1 MINNKK
7 ILVIIILVLLF
18 LTCFYFF
25 IKFAIKPC
33 NKKKSCNNSKEKYIE
48 SLFADPPTT
57 DLSQF
62 CLNSLGY
69 TEDEVKDGDRLLK
82 EILSG
87 LALADAMGKEEI
99 ERGISKEQ
107 EDVFI
112 WSKLL
117 MPNLKTPLPADQC
130 KSLENKSKCNYSLLR
145 AQGDPYLY
153 YVKHSL
159 EQHQDKEYREKSKV
173 FVDSLKYLRVNKL
186 STPINII
193 LTGPEACFDG
203 IDTPSDDKFDETTLS
218 ANLRKINENQIGNV
232 YVKPE
237 PPERNI
243 HLSHIANQILSKN
256 DNIRQKDSIV
266 DLCDDKPLLSWVNT
280 DMIVLL
286 YYILKID
293 NELAKEEETE
303 TNRQKINIMQM
314 ERAEE
319 GIWSVFRPNQSEINK
334 YFDNDKN
341 FKIFKR
347 NPKYWLPRSYEGFP
361 KQPGETDNQYYK
373 RVMNENFL
381 RLRYDRAKFRLCI
394 RSDCD
399 NNTTLSDKVIRS
411 SQQRFGRRGKLYQNI
426 EESKWCRPRKYL
438 VKSFLEK
445 RLKEEAYIVNQFK
458 DWLISLGENPKPN
471 QIFMGTEFTKL
482 YTLPYTVQYLLM
494 MEVDHMD
501 PETDGVPV
509 AMWNRAVASV
519 VEIQKRLSEVCLMQ
533 LNRLVLQFEE
543 YPKGLKS
550 IKALESDF
558 DKLNKIKEQRKS
570 ILTYFWK
577 PKENPDKEKEHERA
591 KANRSRCIQRFK
603 YLFSAD
609 TRPALFQN
617 HVVIRMTQKDS
628 LNILLPDDKTANYK
642 IGLDRFFDEMLE
654 IQQLYG
660 DPKGAM
666 GETCRQI
673 KLQTESA
680 RAKVKEEV
688 DAKIKKDFPSHFTT
702 IKNIIN
708 DWGVEKENL
717 FYYFWNDFQRDD
729 LLPDPKNIYKSQ
741 SRLDKFNAGPIP
753 FNQLLKKR
761 PRAFVLD
768 KRVREIKECNPLQI
782 SLSQS
787 STENNKITQKQNS
800 IFNPQ
805 WMYKLQTCNRDCLNK
820 YDDYNRMKKLG
831 YVRKNVKDFNYDSS
845 HPKSRSA
852 YNQNKYSPYSI
863 YR

>member
-1 MINNKK
+1 MMKNKK
-7 ILVIIILVLLF
+7 KYIIILIIIILVLISL
-18 LTCFYFF
+18 LGLYF
-25 IKFAIKPC
+25 ILKPC
-33 NKKKSCNNSKEKYIE
+33 NGKEKSCNSKQKSCNIKEKYMD
-48 SLFADPPTT
+48 SLFSNPAS
-57 DLSQF
+57 DLSRF

-69 TEDEVKDGDRLLK
+69 TEDEVKDGDRLFR
-82 EILSG
+82 EIMSG
-87 LALADAMGKEEI
+87 LALADATDEEEI
-99 ERGISKEQ
+99 ESGISKEQ

-117 MPNLKTPLPADQC
+117 IPNLKTPLPADKC
-130 KSLENKSKCNYSLLR
+130 KSHQDQSKCKYSLLR
-145 AQGDPYLY
+145 AQGDPYLH
-153 YVKHSL
+153 YVKYTL
-159 EQHQDKEYREKSKV
+159 EQSKDREYVEKSKL
-173 FVDSLKYLRVNKL
+173 FVNSLKYLRVNKL

-203 IDTPSDDKFDETTLS
+203 IDMPSNDKFDEAALNE
-218 ANLRKINENQIGNV
+218 NLRKINENQIGNI
-232 YVKPE
+232 YIKPV
-237 PPERNI
+237 PAERNI
-243 HLSHIANQILSKN
+243 HLSRIANQILAKDDTIHEKN
-256 DNIRQKDSIV
+256 LIV
-266 DLCDDKPLLSWVNT
+266 DLCDNKPLLAWVNT
-280 DMIVLL
+280 DILVLL

-293 NELAKEEETE
+293 NQLAKEEEKE
-303 TNRQKINIMQM
+303 TNRQKINIMQL

-319 GIWSVFRPNQSEINK
+319 GKWSVFHPSESEVNK

-347 NPKYWLPRSYEGFP
+347 NPKYWLPRSYKGFP

-373 RVMNENFL
+373 RAMNENFL
-381 RLRYDRAKFRLCI
+381 RLRYDRANFRLC
-394 RSDCD
+394 RGNNCD
-399 NNTTLSDKVIRS
+399 NNTTLTDKVIRS

-458 DWLISLGENPKPN
+458 IWLLSLGENPDPN
-471 QIFMGTEFTKL
+471 QIFTGIDFGKL
-482 YTLPYTVQYLLM
+482 YTLPYTVQYLLSM
-494 MEVDHMD
+494 SVDHMD

-509 AMWNRAVASV
+509 AMWNRSVASA

-558 DKLNKIKEQRKS
+558 DKLNEIKEQRKS
-570 ILTYFWK
+570 IIKSLWK
-577 PKENPDKEKEHERA
+577 PKENPEKQKEHERA

-660 DPKGAM
+660 DPKGAI

-673 KLQTESA
+673 QLQTKSA
-680 RAKVKEEV
+680 RAEVKAEV
-688 DAKIKKDFPSHFTT
+688 DAKIEKDFPLHFTT
-702 IKNIIN
+702 IKNTIKG
-708 DWGVEKENL
+708 WGVEKENL
-717 FYYFWNDFQRDD
+717 FYYFWNEFQRAD
-729 LLPDPKNIYKSQ
+729 LLPDPKYPTNSQ

-768 KRVREIKECNPLQI
+768 KRARDIEECDPLQI
-782 SLSQS
+782 YES
-787 STENNKITQKQNS
+787 SPQNS
-800 IFNPQ
+800 IFNPHYI
-805 WMYKLQTCNRDCLNK
+805 YKPQNCTRGCDNNHENRK
-820 YDDYNRMKKLG
+820 S
-831 YVRKNVKDFNYDSS
+831 VKDCNYGSGSS
-845 HPKSRSA
+845 YHNSISA
-852 YNQNKYSPYSI
+852 RNQNKYSPCSI